1 MVELP
6 GSLERA
12 TLGDILGALHRDKVS
27 GTLCL
32 EELGRAYQRH
42 LIHLRDGLIHQVDTA
57 RRASVTALSR
67 AERWLA
73 GDGDAR
79 ERLERL
85 EGLFQLSRAR
95 ISFRVMGPRPT
106 PSERPL
112 EPSVFLHGRRRRRD
126 VEGDTPPL
134 PAYYESPRQ
143 AALRSL
149 GLAGDPSRD
158 AVRAAFRR
166 LARRCHPDLYAR
178 ADETTRAESS
188 RRFIELSRA
197 FETLMA

>member
-12 TLGDILGALHRDKVS
+12 TLGDILGALYRDKVS

-32 EELGRAYQRH
+32 EELGRFYQRH

-67 AERWLA
+67 AELWLA
-73 GDGDAR
+73 GNGDAL

-85 EGLFQLSRAR
+85 EGLFQLSQAR
-95 ISFRVMGPRPT
+95 ISFRVMGPRRT

-112 EPSVFLHGRRRRRD
+112 EPSDFLYGRRRRRD
-126 VEGDTPPL
+126 VLGDVTPL
-134 PAYYESPRQ
+134 PAHYESPRQ

-149 GLAGDPSRD
+149 GLAGDPSPD
-158 AVRAAFRR
+158 AVRAAFRK
-166 LARRCHPDLYAR
+166 LARHCHPDLYAR

-188 RRFIELSRA
+188 KRFIELSRA
-197 FETLMA
+197 YEALIA

>member
-1 MVELP
+1 MLELP

-32 EELGRAYQRH
+32 EELGRSYQRH
-42 LIHLRDGLIHQVDTA
+42 LIHLRDGLIHQVETG

-73 GDGDAR
+73 GDGDAL

-85 EGLFQLSRAR
+85 EGLFQVCQAR
-95 ISFRVMGPRPT
+95 ISFRVMGRRPT
-106 PSERPL
+106 PSQRPL
-112 EPSVFLHGRRRRRD
+112 EPSDFLHGRRRRRD
-126 VEGDTPPL
+126 GLDDTTPV
-134 PAYYESPRQ
+134 PARYESSRQ

-149 GLAGDPSRD
+149 GLDGDPSPD
-158 AVRAAFRR
+158 AVRAAFRK
-166 LARRCHPDLYAR
+166 LARHCHPDLYAR
-178 ADETTRAESS
+178 ADETTRAECSK
-188 RRFIELSRA
+188 RFIEISRA
-197 FETLMA
+197 YEALIA